1 MCMPRLQLLRP
12 CLVIVCC
19 VGLGACGGGQVRVAD
34 PSANSGGTPRAAEE
48 PELSRPLG
56 ECPGHADGISPIL
69 WSESTADDRWGQ
81 GVSEVT
87 LVRSS
92 QAVPIEVC
100 GVLGQLMWLTNLVC
114 ANGQPPFQSARDA
127 HASRQ
132 GSVGGGGRCGA
143 IIDLYSVPC
152 PERNYEVYLDMYQCG
167 PDESFR

>member
-1 MCMPRLQLLRP
+1 MTRLQLLRT
-12 CLVIVCC
+12 CLVLACGA
-19 VGLGACGGGQVRVAD
+19 GLGACGGSQVQVSQPTEVAAD
-34 PSANSGGTPRAAEE
+34 GDAE

-56 ECPGHADGISPIL
+56 ECPGTADGISPIL

-81 GVSEVT
+81 GINTVT
-87 LVRSS
+87 SVRSS
-92 QAVPIEVC
+92 QAVPVEVC

-167 PDESFR
+167 PGERFR